1 MPLSK
6 TERQKLGL
14 VGKQI
19 LTDVK
24 TGKKTITDYES
35 ENVSVLTDEEA
46 RKIGLGFGVKRPKGK
61 NFSDVYDENGKIIAY
76 DEIIEKDDD

>member
-6 TERQKLGL
+6 AERQKRGL

-46 RKIGLGFGVKRPKGK
+46 RKIGLGFDVKRPKGK
-61 NFSDVYDENGKIIAY
+61 NFSDVYDENGKVVAY
-76 DEIIEKDDD
+76 REIIEREDD

>member
-6 TERQKLGL
+6 SERQKRGL

-24 TGKKTITDYES
+24 TGKKTIIDYES

-61 NFSDVYDENGKIIAY
+61 NFSDVYDENGKVVAY
-76 DEIIEKDDD
+76 REIIEREDD

>member
-1 MPLSK
+1 MPLSRA
-6 TERQKLGL
+6 ERQKLGL

-35 ENVSVLTDEEA
+35 ENVSVLTDEE
-46 RKIGLGFGVKRPKGK
+46 VKRLGWGINKPRGK
-61 NFSDVYDENGKIIAY
+61 NFSDVYDENGKVVAY
-76 DEIIEKDDD
+76 REIIEREDD